1 MNARASRRLL
11 EALDTDEAPPADLRP
26 AELDRLVTISAD
38 VVETIREVFAG
49 TSVAEDDTLVHAVI
63 ETRHEVDHAWS
74 NAKQSFIQIGRSLNR
89 LDGMMRTRAER
100 QALKAGFERLF
111 PLSES
116 IASQFRAIAAAI
128 DSGRLPQDA
137 CPASY
142 SAAYQA
148 ALLEPHELDAARARG
163 LIAPTTSR
171 AALIAFRKQ
180 LVAPCLAQVDVAS
193 LQAEARRIDA
203 KLDRLAEEQRTLKVR
218 RAEIARL
225 LDTGK
230 PEG

>member
-63 ETRHEVDHAWS
+63 ETRHEVDHAWG

-116 IASQFRAIAAAI
+116 IASQYRAIAAAI

-225 LDTGK
+225 LDTDK

>member
-26 AELDRLVTISAD
+26 AELDRLVTVSAD

-89 LDGMMRTRAER
+89 LDGMMRTKAER

-111 PLSES
+111 PMSES
-116 IASQFRAIAAAI
+116 IASQFRAVAAAI
-128 DSGRLPQDA
+128 DSGRLPEDA

-142 SAAYQA
+142 SAAYQV
-148 ALLEPHELDAARARG
+148 ALLQPHELDAARTPG

-171 AALIAFRKQ
+171 AALNAFRKQ
-180 LVAPCLAQVDVAS
+180 LAAPALAQVDVAS
-193 LQAEARRIDA
+193 LRAEARRIDA
-203 KLDRLAEEQRTLKVR
+203 RLDRLAEERRTLEVR
-218 RAEIARL
+218 RAEIVRL
-225 LDTGK
+225 LQYC
-230 PEG
+230 